1 MNQFL
6 ISSHEGLLDYETTRW
21 KGQFSLEIF
30 MRYFII
36 YPLRSTTTKV
46 LTRFSNYRAKSL
58 IERDASILHI

>member
-21 KGQFSLEIF
+21 KGQFSLEIL

-36 YPLRSTTTKV
+36 YPLRSTTTKGTYTV
-46 LTRFSNYRAKSL
+46 LQLPREITHRTRC
-58 IERDASILHI
+58 